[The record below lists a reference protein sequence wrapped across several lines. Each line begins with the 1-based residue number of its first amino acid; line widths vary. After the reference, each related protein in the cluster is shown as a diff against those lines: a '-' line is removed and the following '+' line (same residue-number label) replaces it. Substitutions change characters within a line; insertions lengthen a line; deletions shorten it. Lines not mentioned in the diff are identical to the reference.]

1 MKIFAKLFLIA
12 LVAVLGF
19 GFGVIRTINNENA
32 PLTLLPESVRPAKL
46 AELPKAIDAFY
57 VTPNDTTHRAAYNA
71 IIDYRRSFAD
81 TLTTTLQEPSQK
93 IDCTTKAECDI
104 LRKRQDDQHI
114 RLMSD
119 LLAPYQDTPEGAELH
134 KKFIILIA
142 LDRRF
147 NGNVPLRLV
156 DDARKKIEAER
167 NVDQVRERFFRQ
179 IDLAVTGNEVRENDL
194 LEYLKVYAEAAEKSF
209 RPLKRGMACPSNSWP
224 AEVRACRDGGTST
237 VALGRNP
244 NKAQRAAAV
253 KKLITERFVT
263 YEMMRQA
270 LSNLVRV

>member
-1 MKIFAKLFLIA
+1 MKTFAKLFLIA
-12 LVAVLGF
+12 LVALLGF

-32 PLTLLPESVRPAKL
+32 PQTLLSESQRPTKL

-57 VTPNDTTHRAAYNA
+57 VNPNNTTHRAAYDA
-71 IIDYRRSFAD
+71 ILDYRRTFAD
-81 TLTTTLQEPSQK
+81 ALTTTLQEPSQK
-93 IDCTTKAECDI
+93 LECATKAECDI

-114 RLMSD
+114 Q
-119 LLAPYQDTPEGAELH
+119 LLAGLINPYQDMPEGGELH
-134 KKFIILIA
+134 KKFIMITA

-167 NVDQVRERFFRQ
+167 NVDQVRERFFKQ
-179 IDLAVTGNEVRENDL
+179 IDLAVTSNEVRENDL

-209 RPLKRGMACPSNSWP
+209 RPLKRGMTCPNDSWP
-224 AEVRACRDGGTST
+224 IEARLCRDGGTSRT
-237 VALGRNP
+237 VSGRNP
-244 NKAQRAAAV
+244 EKAERAAAV

-270 LSNLVRV
+270 LSNLVRT